1 MQVKDSIKEY
11 EYKLER
17 VVHFQGKL
25 LSLWQHYDG
34 KNFGS
39 PLSCHKHKLQYFVSD
54 TFDENLMAEF
64 KENVTYN
71 NEDMEEIAD
80 WYQKSNE
87 YYSNRI
93 DNSRRYLIALI
104 QQMTVDDNA
113 GKITKS
119 VSPAAGLQRP
129 YIPDNFDKVMK

>member
-1 MQVKDSIKEY
+1 
-11 EYKLER
+11 
-17 VVHFQGKL
+17 
-25 LSLWQHYDG
+25 
-34 KNFGS
+34 
-39 PLSCHKHKLQYFVSD
+39 
-54 TFDENLMAEF
+54 MAEF

-113 GKITKS
+113 GKITEPVGLAS
-119 VSPAAGLQRP
+119 VDSS
-129 YIPDNFDKVMK
+129 F

>member
-1 MQVKDSIKEY
+1 
-11 EYKLER
+11 
-17 VVHFQGKL
+17 
-25 LSLWQHYDG
+25 
-34 KNFGS
+34 
-39 PLSCHKHKLQYFVSD
+39 
-54 TFDENLMAEF
+54 MAEF

-93 DNSRRYLIALI
+93 DNARRYLIALI

-113 GKITKS
+113 GN
-119 VSPAAGLQRP
+119 
-129 YIPDNFDKVMK
+129 YHNFHNFHNSLEIISYVIFILKLR

>member
-1 MQVKDSIKEY
+1 MDHSWF
-11 EYKLER
+11 R
-17 VVHFQGKL
+17 
-25 LSLWQHYDG
+25 SL
-34 KNFGS
+34 KPNF
-39 PLSCHKHKLQYFVSD
+39 LD

-93 DNSRRYLIALI
+93 DNARRYLIALI

-113 GKITKS
+113 GNFPNLLEIITN
-119 VSPAAGLQRP
+119 P
-129 YIPDNFDKVMK
+129 VMQY

>member
-1 MQVKDSIKEY
+1 MDHS
-11 EYKLER
+11 R
-17 VVHFQGKL
+17 FR
-25 LSLWQHYDG
+25 SL
-34 KNFGS
+34 KPNS
-39 PLSCHKHKLQYFVSD
+39 LD

-93 DNSRRYLIALI
+93 DNARRYLIALI

-113 GKITKS
+113 G
-119 VSPAAGLQRP
+119 
-129 YIPDNFDKVMK
+129 NFPNLLEIIKNPVMQY

>member
-1 MQVKDSIKEY
+1 
-11 EYKLER
+11 
-17 VVHFQGKL
+17 
-25 LSLWQHYDG
+25 
-34 KNFGS
+34 
-39 PLSCHKHKLQYFVSD
+39 
-54 TFDENLMAEF
+54 MAEF

-93 DNSRRYLIALI
+93 DNARRYLIALI

-113 GKITKS
+113 GKIFHSSLEIIKTQLCNFKS
-119 VSPAAGLQRP
+119 
-129 YIPDNFDKVMK
+129 

>member
-1 MQVKDSIKEY
+1 MNYVYTFARNVCITCNYQ
-11 EYKLER
+11 R
-17 VVHFQGKL
+17 L
-25 LSLWQHYDG
+25 L
-34 KNFGS
+34 
-39 PLSCHKHKLQYFVSD
+39 
-54 TFDENLMAEF
+54 F

-93 DNSRRYLIALI
+93 DNARRYLIALI

-113 GKITKS
+113 GKIFNNSLEIIKTHLYNS
-119 VSPAAGLQRP
+119 
-129 YIPDNFDKVMK
+129 

>member
-17 VVHFQGKL
+17 VVHIQGKW

-34 KNFGS
+34 KNFRS
-39 PLSCHKHKLQYFVSD
+39 PLSCHQHKLRYFVSD

-113 GKITKS
+113 GKFA
-119 VSPAAGLQRP
+119 VPVGLAS
-129 YIPDNFDKVMK
+129 IDSWSFW

>member
-1 MQVKDSIKEY
+1 
-11 EYKLER
+11 
-17 VVHFQGKL
+17 
-25 LSLWQHYDG
+25 
-34 KNFGS
+34 
-39 PLSCHKHKLQYFVSD
+39 
-54 TFDENLMAEF
+54 MAEF

-93 DNSRRYLIALI
+93 DNARRYLIALI

-113 GKITKS
+113 G
-119 VSPAAGLQRP
+119 
-129 YIPDNFDKVMK
+129 NFHNFHQNDINGRNPSDYEDSSNSEVEDLD

>member
-1 MQVKDSIKEY
+1 
-11 EYKLER
+11 
-17 VVHFQGKL
+17 
-25 LSLWQHYDG
+25 
-34 KNFGS
+34 
-39 PLSCHKHKLQYFVSD
+39 
-54 TFDENLMAEF
+54 MAEF

-93 DNSRRYLIALI
+93 DNARRYLIALI

-113 GKITKS
+113 GNFHNLLEIKS
-119 VSPAAGLQRP
+119 YVSFILKLR
-129 YIPDNFDKVMK
+129 

>member
-1 MQVKDSIKEY
+1 MDHSWF
-11 EYKLER
+11 R
-17 VVHFQGKL
+17 
-25 LSLWQHYDG
+25 SL
-34 KNFGS
+34 KPNF
-39 PLSCHKHKLQYFVSD
+39 LD

-93 DNSRRYLIALI
+93 DNARRYLIALI

-113 GKITKS
+113 GNFPILLEIITN
-119 VSPAAGLQRP
+119 P
-129 YIPDNFDKVMK
+129 VMQY

>member
-17 VVHFQGKL
+17 VVNIQGL
-25 LSLWQHYDG
+25 QIHMYTLIY
-34 KNFGS
+34 F
-39 PLSCHKHKLQYFVSD
+39 PYIQYFYSD

-93 DNSRRYLIALI
+93 DNARRYLIALI

-113 GKITKS
+113 GKDVRLLIYFE
-119 VSPAAGLQRP
+119 P
-129 YIPDNFDKVMK
+129 

>member
-1 MQVKDSIKEY
+1 
-11 EYKLER
+11 
-17 VVHFQGKL
+17 
-25 LSLWQHYDG
+25 
-34 KNFGS
+34 
-39 PLSCHKHKLQYFVSD
+39 
-54 TFDENLMAEF
+54 MAEF

-113 GKITKS
+113 GKIPEP
-119 VSPAAGLQRP
+119 VGPAS
-129 YIPDNFDKVMK
+129 IDSFF

>member
-1 MQVKDSIKEY
+1 
-11 EYKLER
+11 
-17 VVHFQGKL
+17 
-25 LSLWQHYDG
+25 
-34 KNFGS
+34 
-39 PLSCHKHKLQYFVSD
+39 
-54 TFDENLMAEF
+54 MAEF

-93 DNSRRYLIALI
+93 DNARRYLIALI

-113 GKITKS
+113 G
-119 VSPAAGLQRP
+119 
-129 YIPDNFDKVMK
+129 NFQNFHNSLEIISYVIFILKLRWRNNSQYDVFG